1 MKKLNIKLENT
12 YGIRKLEH
20 TFDFDKTKTY
30 SIYATNGS
38 MKTSFTKTFGD
49 FGDGNDSKDM
59 IFTERETVREIT
71 DENGNEL
78 DSGAVFVVKPYDENY
93 ASGRTSTLL
102 VNKELKD
109 KYDKIWLN
117 IKTLED
123 ELVKKLK
130 APSGLAKGIDDE
142 VSEVIMST
150 KGKFLEAVQRVEKE
164 VNDGKDPVLNEVS
177 YSKLFNEKVVK
188 LLSDKAVQADLN
200 EYITRYDELVEQS
213 KYFRKGVFNHTNAS
227 TIAKT
232 LVQNGFFDASH
243 TVSFSDGTAKSEI
256 SSEADLK
263 KVIEDELQEILKD
276 EKLRKAFD
284 KLDKKLTSNN
294 EVREFRDY
302 ITEHKELIPELAN
315 INYFKQRI
323 WIDYFKVCLADFNN
337 LITAHNDAKK
347 ELDDIREQA
356 NQERTRWAEVVD
368 VFNSRFNVPFV
379 LSVENQS
386 DVILDGLLP
395 SLSFEFRDE
404 ESKKLV
410 KRDELL
416 QVLSTGE
423 RKALYI
429 LNVLFEIEARKDLG
443 EETLLIVDDIADSFD
458 YKNKYAIIEYLKD
471 TAELDNFY
479 QIILTHN
486 FDFFRTIQSR
496 YVPYK
501 HCLMVNKKTDG
512 IDLVVAEYINNP
524 FKHFLENT
532 AENAKLLALIPFVR
546 NIVEYTKGEDA
557 PDFTL
562 LTSTLHIK
570 KDTETITIKNV
581 KDIIKDVFNKDVT
594 VSDENK
600 IVADLFTETA
610 DTLLSKNDSLGLENK
625 IVLSVAIRLKAE
637 KFMINEINDT
647 AFVESIS
654 KNQTA
659 KLADRYI
666 TDNPTKDEEIAVIK
680 KVNLITPQNIHI
692 NSFMYEPILD
702 MSDVELKDLYNR
714 VSTLGSK

>member
-1 MKKLNIKLENT
+1 MKKLSVKLENC
-12 YGIRKLEH
+12 YGIRKLEYV
-20 TFDFDKTKTY
+20 FDFEKMKTY

-38 MKTSFTKTFGD
+38 MKTSFTKTLGD
-49 FGDGNDSKDM
+49 FSNETASKDM
-59 IFTERETVREIT
+59 IFTERETVRDIK
-71 DENGNEL
+71 DEDDNEL
-78 DSGAVFVVKPYDENY
+78 NPSTVFVVKPYDENY
-93 ASGRTSTLL
+93 SSGKTSTLL

-109 KYDKIWLN
+109 KYDKIWLD
-117 IKTLED
+117 IKVLEG
-123 ELVKKLK
+123 ELLEKLRE
-130 APSGLAKGIDDE
+130 PSGMSRGIEDE

-150 KGKFLEAVQRVEKE
+150 KGKFLEAIQRIEKE
-164 VNDGKDPVLNEVS
+164 VNDRKDPVFQEVQ
-177 YSKLFNEKVVK
+177 YSKLFNDKVVK
-188 LLSDKAVQADLN
+188 LLSDKSIQSDLSD
-200 EYITRYDELVEQS
+200 YIARYEELVEQS
-213 KYFRKGVFNHTNAS
+213 KFFRKGVFNHTNAS

-243 TVSFSDGTAKSEI
+243 TVSLSDGVGKNEITSE
-256 SSEADLK
+256 EDLK

-294 EVREFRDY
+294 ELREFREY

-323 WIDYFKVCLADFNN
+323 WVDYFKICLAEFNSLAN
-337 LITAHNDAKK
+337 AHTEAKK
-347 ELDDIREQA
+347 DLDTIRDQA
-356 NQERTRWAEVVD
+356 NLERTRWADVVD
-368 VFNSRFNVPFV
+368 VFNSRFNVPFI

-395 SLSFEFRDE
+395 SLSFEFKDE
-404 ESKKLV
+404 DSRKLV
-410 KRDELL
+410 KRDDLL

-429 LNVLFEIEARKDLG
+429 LNVLFEIEARKDLR

-471 TAELDNFY
+471 VSELDNFY
-479 QIILTHN
+479 QIVLTHN

-501 HCLMVNKKTDG
+501 CCLMVNKKTDG
-512 IDLVVAEYINNP
+512 IDLVPADYINNP

-532 AENAKLLALIPFVR
+532 TDNAKFLALIPFVR
-546 NIVEYTKGEDA
+546 NIVEYTKGEGDA
-557 PDFTL
+557 DFTL

-570 KDTETITIKNV
+570 ENTDKITVKNV
-581 KDIIKDVFNKDVT
+581 KDIIKSVFNKDVDVRDET
-594 VSDENK
+594 RIVSE
-600 IVADLFTETA
+600 LFLETA
-610 DTLLSKNDSLGLENK
+610 DTLTSKSGSLGLENK
-625 IVLSVAIRLKAE
+625 IVLSVATRLKAE
-637 KFMINEINDT
+637 QFMIAEINDD
-647 AFVESIS
+647 AFVKAIT

-659 KLADRYI
+659 KIADKYI
-666 TDNPTKDEEIAVIK
+666 EDNQTKTDEISVIK

-702 MSDVELKDLYNR
+702 MSDVELKDLYTR
-714 VSTLGSK
+714 VCVLSSK

>member
-1 MKKLNIKLENT
+1 MKKLSVKLENC
-12 YGIRKLEH
+12 YGIRKLEYV
-20 TFDFDKTKTY
+20 FDFEKIKTY

-38 MKTSFTKTFGD
+38 MKTSFTKTLGD
-49 FGDGNDSKDM
+49 FSNETASKDM
-59 IFTERETVREIT
+59 IFTERETVRDIK
-71 DENGNEL
+71 DEDDNEL
-78 DSGAVFVVKPYDENY
+78 NPSTVFVVKPYDENY
-93 ASGRTSTLL
+93 SSGKTSTLL

-109 KYDKIWLN
+109 KYDKIWLD
-117 IKTLED
+117 IKVLEG
-123 ELVKKLK
+123 ELLEKLRE
-130 APSGLAKGIDDE
+130 PSGMSRGIEDE

-150 KGKFLEAVQRVEKE
+150 KGKFLEAIQRIEKE
-164 VNDGKDPVLNEVS
+164 VNDRKDPVFQEVQ
-177 YSKLFNEKVVK
+177 YSKLFNDKVVK
-188 LLSDKAVQADLN
+188 LLSDKSIQSDLSD
-200 EYITRYDELVEQS
+200 YIARYEELVEQS
-213 KYFRKGVFNHTNAS
+213 KFFRKGVFNHTNAS

-243 TVSFSDGTAKSEI
+243 TVSLSDGVGKNEITSE
-256 SSEADLK
+256 EDLK

-294 EVREFRDY
+294 ELREFREY

-323 WIDYFKVCLADFNN
+323 WVDYFKICLAEFNSLAN
-337 LITAHNDAKK
+337 AHTEAKK
-347 ELDDIREQA
+347 DLDTIRDQA
-356 NQERTRWAEVVD
+356 NLERTRWADVVD
-368 VFNSRFNVPFV
+368 VFNSRFNVPFI

-395 SLSFEFRDE
+395 SLSFEFKDE
-404 ESKKLV
+404 DSRKLV
-410 KRDELL
+410 KRDDLL

-429 LNVLFEIEARKDLG
+429 LNVLFEIEARKDLR

-471 TAELDNFY
+471 VSELDNFY
-479 QIILTHN
+479 QIVLTHN

-501 HCLMVNKKTDG
+501 CCLMVNKKTDG
-512 IDLVVAEYINNP
+512 IDLVPADYINNP

-532 AENAKLLALIPFVR
+532 TDNAKFLALIPFVR
-546 NIVEYTKGEDA
+546 NIVEYTKGEGDA
-557 PDFTL
+557 DFTL

-570 KDTETITIKNV
+570 ENTDKITVKNV
-581 KDIIKDVFNKDVT
+581 KDIIKSVFNKDVDVRDET
-594 VSDENK
+594 RIVSE
-600 IVADLFTETA
+600 LFLETA
-610 DTLLSKNDSLGLENK
+610 DTLTSKSGSLGLENK
-625 IVLSVAIRLKAE
+625 IVLSVATRLKAE
-637 KFMINEINDT
+637 QFMIAEINDD
-647 AFVESIS
+647 AFVKAIT

-659 KLADRYI
+659 KIADKYI
-666 TDNPTKDEEIAVIK
+666 EDNQTKTDEISVIK

-702 MSDVELKDLYNR
+702 MSDVELKDLYTR
-714 VSTLGSK
+714 VCVLSSK